1 MSNETMT
8 KWEIIPPKHG
18 ATEIREYSK
27 DGNRVKITYVLKWSS
42 FICTK
47 DGDGIPDVNMH
58 DVWQTPGEIEEG
70 NYDSHGA
77 DVDLDDCDE
86 ETRRWLEELEEE
98 DLPYALE
105 EHGWDLVVDRTELH
119 DFRLTCLE
127 GAKAGRS
134 YTSSGRDITD
144 SSDEDSEYD
153 EDEDSEFDEDEDS
166 EFDNSLLEAAIDG
179 DVEQIKSLLANGAN
193 VHAKDTEDINA
204 LMNAAA
210 SDSDA
215 AAEVVKLLLDAGA
228 NVHAKDCGDST
239 ALIWAA
245 ESDNDAA
252 AEVVKLLLDAGADVN
267 AKNHEGKTALD
278 IAIRDGNEDVAN
290 LLREA
295 GAKRGGDD

>member
-1 MSNETMT
+1 M
-8 KWEIIPPKHG
+8 
-18 ATEIREYSK
+18 
-27 DGNRVKITYVLKWSS
+27 
-42 FICTK
+42 
-47 DGDGIPDVNMH
+47 
-58 DVWQTPGEIEEG
+58 
-70 NYDSHGA
+70 
-77 DVDLDDCDE
+77 
-86 ETRRWLEELEEE
+86 EEE

-193 VHAKDTEDINA
+193 VHAKD
-204 LMNAAA
+204 
-210 SDSDA
+210 
-215 AAEVVKLLLDAGA
+215 
-228 NVHAKDCGDST
+228 CGDST